1 MYDLMIETGHRA
13 RFKAKSL
20 SDLAGYFLLSFD
32 SFRSICGQLLGKVGK
47 RRSFQRISSFHA
59 VRFEAHVFGCDIDKS
74 RLVKYVNLV
83 ESRHYIFLYC
93 KHTVLLPEGH
103 IVVAEFL
110 IVASASS
117 FELGSL

>member
-1 MYDLMIETGHRA
+1 MA
-13 RFKAKSL
+13 V
-20 SDLAGYFLLSFD
+20 YFLLSFD
-32 SFRSICGQLLGKVGK
+32 SFRSICGQLLGKVESDGH
-47 RRSFQRISSFHA
+47 FAHLLVAHA

-110 IVASASS
+110 DCR
-117 FELGSL
+117 FCELV